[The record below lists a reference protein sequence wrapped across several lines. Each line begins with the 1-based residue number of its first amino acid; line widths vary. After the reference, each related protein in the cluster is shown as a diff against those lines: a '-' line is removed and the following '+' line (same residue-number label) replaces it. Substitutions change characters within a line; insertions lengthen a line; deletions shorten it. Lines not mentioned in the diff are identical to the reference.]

1 MRRLER
7 AILIFLRMWQP
18 SVWHSGW
25 VAVLLVGCAA
35 EPEAVTRPVQVRC
48 PIERVDPPVWALDL
62 VDPAADIYT
71 KGKAALAEIDQRIR
85 YEQRLEAAIRA
96 CR

>member
-1 MRRLER
+1 
-7 AILIFLRMWQP
+7 
-18 SVWHSGW
+18 
-25 VAVLLVGCAA
+25 
-35 EPEAVTRPVQVRC
+35 
-48 PIERVDPPVWALDL
+48 VWALDL